1 MNRVISTAL
10 AMNNYNSMED
20 NHTVELRS
28 LRVLG
33 GKMSRIMIIRTI
45 IIIDY
50 NLQVSTI

>member
-1 MNRVISTAL
+1 MNRVILTAL
-10 AMNNYNSMED
+10 AINNYNGKTD
-20 NHTVELRS
+20 HTVELKS

-50 NLQVSTI
+50 NLHASTI